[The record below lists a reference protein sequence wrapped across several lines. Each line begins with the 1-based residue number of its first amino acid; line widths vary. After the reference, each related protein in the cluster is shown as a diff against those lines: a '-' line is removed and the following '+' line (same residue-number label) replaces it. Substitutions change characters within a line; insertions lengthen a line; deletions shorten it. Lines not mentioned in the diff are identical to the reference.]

1 MKTILIVDDDP
12 DILTT
17 MTCLLQALLFK
28 KNMDVIILVA
38 LSGEEALQVIHR
50 QQVELLFTDYNMPGI
65 NGFQLITRIHSKP
78 YMRKVLMSSDY
89 LLIDQLI
96 GVARDKIDAV
106 LKKPFNI
113 NKIKRLLETLL

>member
-17 MTCLLQALLFK
+17 MTCYLETLLLK
-28 KNMDVIILVA
+28 KMDVIILVA
-38 LSGEEALQVIHR
+38 SSGEEALQVIHR

-65 NGFQLITRIHSKP
+65 NGFELITRIHSKP

-96 GVARDKIDAV
+96 GVAQDKIDAV
-106 LKKPFNI
+106 LTKPLNI
-113 NKIKRLLETLL
+113 NKIKRILETLL